1 MSIIDTLITDR
12 TQADV
17 TKLKSLL
24 SKPKVMW
31 TNEEWSEFLLA
42 KDKGAYNATDLNRV
56 QEAMEYLAERFRG
69 YGYNVPEIKRPSITE
84 VIPGTSR
91 LPEGYM
97 ELEYIESSGT
107 QYIDTGFIPNQDTRV
122 VLDVQMQAENDSLAA
137 NDVFGARTS
146 ASSKAYAVQWNTAN
160 NYFQHFYNNGYN
172 NLDFGDF
179 AARQVIDMDKNAL
192 SIGGVS
198 HERTYASFQ
207 GDYTLYLFA
216 LNGAGTAQF
225 FSKMRVHS
233 CQIYDNDTLI
243 RDYVPC
249 LNPSNE
255 VGLYDMVNGLFYGNA
270 GSGEFIAGYLPT
282 IDKNTLLL
290 LHGEAIED
298 ASPKAAAITNSG
310 VTVSATQSVFG
321 GSSLYFNGSSRLDV
335 NIADIGLD
343 LNGDWTIDFW
353 KYATANTNTSAYVCM
368 PNGQRGFVIGSPSG
382 GYNRIFA
389 GDTGG
394 DWTFIP
400 VSDIGVATINAWEH
414 IAVVKK
420 DATIYA
426 FENGVLYATIATSGT
441 ITMTD
446 VLTIGYRSTTT
457 NTGGFTGYLDELR
470 ISNVARWTSDFT
482 PPDVAYY
489 ADETNIPSQTIVRD
503 YWKIGDIPRK
513 EQMELYLTN
522 LGYVKNVLGLLK
534 STPESPSVMDY
545 LSYVEANNIEQILA
559 DIEFVITHTIQ
570 SMARLNAFV
579 FVSGYRPFPSSASDY
594 GRTWDDIDALDLNWD
609 DLDDGE
615 AWYTMQYGVIK

>member
-12 TQADV
+12 TLADV
-17 TKLKSLL
+17 ERVKALRKKGFAAMTS
-24 SKPKVMW
+24 
-31 TNEEWSEFLLA
+31 EERSEFLA
-42 KDKGAYNATDLNRV
+42 PMKGAYNATDLNRV

-84 VIPGTSR
+84 VIPGTSE
-91 LPEGYM
+91 LPEGYT
-97 ELEYIESSGT
+97 ELEYIQSTGT
-107 QYIDTGFIPNQDTRV
+107 EYVDTGLKPNQDSRAV
-122 VLDVQMQAENDSLAA
+122 ADVQFMSFPSGHSAIFGSYDSVNQWWAYYRYDQSQYRA
-137 NDVFGARTS
+137 VNGGTTQKSV
-146 ASSKAYAVQWNTAN
+146 AYADPTLRATLDLQ
-160 NYFQHFYNNGYN
+160 NGLYRVN
-172 NLDFGDF
+172 DTEVTWSQDEFS
-179 AARQVIDMDKNAL
+179 ID
-192 SIGGVS
+192 SSV
-198 HERTYASFQ
+198 
-207 GDYTLYLFA
+207 YLFA
-216 LNGAGTAQF
+216 LNRQGGSMQYPA
-225 FSKMRVHS
+225 S
-233 CQIYDNDTLI
+233 CRMYSCKIYDNGTLV

-255 VGLYDMVNGLFYGNA
+255 VGLYDIVNGVFYGNA

-298 ASPKAAAITNSG
+298 ASPNAAAITNSG
-310 VTVSATQSVFG
+310 VTVSAEQSVFG
-321 GSSLYFNGSSRLDV
+321 GSSLYFNGSSRLDI

-353 KYATANTNTSAYVCM
+353 KYATANASKSAYVCM
-368 PNGQRGFVIGSPSG
+368 PNSERGFVLGSPSN
-382 GYNRIFA
+382 GYDRIFA

-441 ITMTD
+441 ITMTN

-470 ISNVARWTSDFT
+470 ISNVACWTSDFT

-534 STPESPSVMDY
+534 STPESPSTMEY
-545 LSYVEANNIEQILA
+545 LSYVEANNIEQILE

-570 SMARLNAFV
+570 SMARLNAFM

-594 GRTWDDIDALDLNWD
+594 GRTWDDIDDLELNWD